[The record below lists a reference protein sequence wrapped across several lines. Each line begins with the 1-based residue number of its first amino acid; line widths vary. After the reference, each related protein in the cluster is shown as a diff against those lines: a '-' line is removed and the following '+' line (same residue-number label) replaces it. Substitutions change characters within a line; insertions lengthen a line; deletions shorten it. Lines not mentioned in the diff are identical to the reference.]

1 MKRQIPKTIIIDA
14 ATIYPGK
21 GGAGGGI
28 WSYAANLLLELDAAL
43 GHTSDGLS
51 LICLVNAD
59 FNLHL
64 KNIKIKKISANL
76 KNFPLRLAYVHLY
89 LPALV
94 YRKKAVLHK
103 LYFEVPFFSPPKTM
117 VTIHDCMASF
127 YKKRKYTRSTLSK
140 TLQYFYFDTI
150 NDRAI
155 RNSRL
160 ICTPSG
166 FIKEEIVENYRT
178 AREKVIVTP
187 LATSM
192 VGGGN
197 NNHTAPSEE
206 INIYC
211 IAAFHSHKGHLRLID
226 VFEQMLNRHRIPAR
240 LFFRG
245 HIHDHDYYDKILA
258 RIEQSPVKDRIRFV
272 EYDRQSNINEIY
284 QHANWVVLLSEYE
297 GFGLPI
303 IEAQANG
310 IPVICSD
317 IPVFR
322 EVGGESVLYLDS
334 KWSLARQGE
343 KMYEYMMDKSLR
355 EKIVQAGYMNLEK
368 YSWKKFAQQML
379 KIYEEI

>member
-1 MKRQIPKTIIIDA
+1 MKPKKTIIIDA

-28 WSYAANLLLELDAAL
+28 WSYAANLLTELDAAL
-43 GHTSDGLS
+43 DHGAGDVHFL
-51 LICLVNAD
+51 CLVNAD
-59 FNLHL
+59 FNLPL
-64 KNIKIKKISANL
+64 KNIRVKKIAANL
-76 KNFPLRLAYVHLY
+76 KNFPLRLVYVHLY

-94 YRKKAVLHK
+94 YSRKAVLHK
-103 LYFEVPFFSPPKTM
+103 LYFEVPFFSPSNTI
-117 VTIHDCMASF
+117 VTIHDCMSSF
-127 YKKRKYTRSTLSK
+127 YKKKKYTRESLSK
-140 TLQYFYFDTI
+140 RLQYFYFDTV

-155 RNSRL
+155 RKSKL

-166 FIKEEIVENYRT
+166 FIKNEIVENYKT
-178 AREKVIVTP
+178 ALEKVIVTP

-192 VGGGN
+192 KARENSNNAGN
-197 NNHTAPSEE
+197 AAQ

-226 VFEQMLNRHRIPAR
+226 VFEQMLTRHKIPAR

-245 HIHDHDYYDKILA
+245 HIHDHDYYKKILT
-258 RIEQSPVKDRIRFV
+258 RIDRSAVKERIGFI
-272 EYDRQSNINEIY
+272 EYDRKSDISDIY
-284 QHANWVVLLSEYE
+284 QHADWVVLLSEYE

-317 IPVFR
+317 IPVFG
-322 EVGGESVLYLDS
+322 EVGGDSVLYLNGA
-334 KWSLARQGE
+334 WSLARQGE
-343 KMYEYMMDKSLR
+343 KMYEYIIDKTLR
-355 EKIVQAGYMNLEK
+355 ENIVRAGYRNLER